1 MNRKRQSNLSSTKA
15 VFTLAPKHVS
25 KIISAILENF
35 KFYRL
40 STGYYS
46 PTLIF
51 LVECRCCCY
60 CCSKLERFKVLMN
73 HVYTAS
79 GNTAKEFCSILTLLT
94 VAFPFLYFGW
104 LTLTFSVPS
113 GFVFPSLRKL

>member
-1 MNRKRQSNLSSTKA
+1 MNRNRQSNLCSTKA

-51 LVECRCCCY
+51 LVECRCCSY
-60 CCSKLERFKVLMN
+60 CCSKLERFKVLMY

-79 GNTAKEFCSILTLLT
+79 GNKRILFYLDTPDSCFPILVFWVANFDFLCSIWIR
-94 VAFPFLYFGW
+94 FC
-104 LTLTFSVPS
+104 FSA
-113 GFVFPSLRKL
+113 

>member
-1 MNRKRQSNLSSTKA
+1 MNRNGQSNLFSTKA

-25 KIISAILENF
+25 KIISAILESF

-73 HVYTAS
+73 HVYTA
-79 GNTAKEFCSILTLLT
+79 KEFCSILTLLT
-94 VAFPFLYFGW
+94 VAFPFLYFG
-104 LTLTFSVPS
+104 
-113 GFVFPSLRKL
+113 

>member
-1 MNRKRQSNLSSTKA
+1 MNRNRQSNLCLTKA

-25 KIISAILENF
+25 KIITAILATF

-40 STGYYS
+40 STGYS
-46 PTLIF
+46 LPTLNF

-60 CCSKLERFKVLMN
+60 RCSKLERFKVLMN

-79 GNTAKEFCSILTLLT
+79 VNTAKDTCF
-94 VAFPFLYFGW
+94 
-104 LTLTFSVPS
+104 
-113 GFVFPSLRKL
+113 K